1 MGKNQDGGAM
11 RIRLF
16 GRVLYMP
23 PPLVASM
30 VLIIILALAVIGYNL
45 SRGDRDTFTYHT
57 PTPPL
62 IETGIQSTDPPMI
75 SVHVIGCV
83 KEKKVV
89 KIPVGSTVEDA
100 VIAAGG
106 FTEDADTDSVNLA
119 YRLSDG
125 MQIKIPSVNDED
137 KTWLIS
143 HGETGG
149 GGNNNGKI
157 SINKA
162 SVSEL
167 ATLPGIGQAL
177 AQRIVEYREKNG
189 GFKSIEEIMNVPGIK
204 EAKFES
210 IKDYITL

>member
-1 MGKNQDGGAM
+1 M
-11 RIRLF
+11 F
-16 GRVLYMP
+16 GRVVYMP
-23 PPLVASM
+23 PPLVAAI
-30 VLIIILALAVIGYNL
+30 VLIIILALAIIGYNL
-45 SRGDRDTFTYHT
+45 SEKDGETIVNHSPIPP
-57 PTPPL
+57 PTQS
-62 IETGIQSTDPPMI
+62 EIQATDPPLI

-89 KIPVGSTVEDA
+89 KIPMGSTVEDA

-106 FTEDADTDSVNLA
+106 FTEDADADAVNLA

-125 MQIKIPSVNDED
+125 MQIRIPSINDED
-137 KTWLIS
+137 KTWIVS
-143 HGETGG
+143 HGSNGG
-149 GGNNNGKI
+149 SGGNTGNNGKI

-162 SVSEL
+162 GVNEL
-167 ATLPGIGQAL
+167 ASLPGIGQTL

-189 GFKSIEEIMNVPGIK
+189 GFKTLEEIMNVPGIK

>member
-1 MGKNQDGGAM
+1 M
-11 RIRLF
+11 F
-16 GRVLYMP
+16 GRVVYMP
-23 PPLVASM
+23 PALVATV
-30 VLIIILALAVIGYNL
+30 VLIIILALAIIGYNL
-45 SRGDRDTFTYHT
+45 SENDRDAITNHT

-62 IETGIQSTDPPMI
+62 TQSEIQVTDPPLI

-100 VIAAGG
+100 VVAAGG
-106 FTEDADTDSVNLA
+106 FTEEADTDAVNLA

-125 MQIKIPSVNDED
+125 MQIRIPSIDDED
-137 KTWLIS
+137 KTWIVS
-143 HGETGG
+143 HGDNGG
-149 GGNNNGKI
+149 NGGNNEKI

-162 SVSEL
+162 SVAEL
-167 ATLPGIGQAL
+167 ATLPGIGQTLAL
-177 AQRIVEYREKNG
+177 RIVDYREKNG
-189 GFKSIEEIMNVPGIK
+189 GFKTLEEIMNVPGIK